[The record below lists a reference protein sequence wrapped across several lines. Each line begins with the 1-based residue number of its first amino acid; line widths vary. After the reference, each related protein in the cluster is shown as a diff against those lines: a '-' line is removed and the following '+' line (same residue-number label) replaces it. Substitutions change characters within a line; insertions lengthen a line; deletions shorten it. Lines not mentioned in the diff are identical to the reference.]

1 MRLYKLFN
9 EDKELLYVGQTT
21 NRVKQRIKQHFQQ
34 LKDKYTS
41 LEDKN
46 IWVKDIA
53 YFSYS
58 EQLENAA
65 ELDIYEI
72 YEMSR
77 SNPKENI
84 RNKHEEEPSFTL
96 PKLEWGEL
104 HPISE
109 LNYDVEEYKQLA
121 KKLEKKREE
130 KQKER
135 QEKIHEMEEDVS
147 L

>member
-9 EDKELLYVGQTT
+9 ENKELLYVGQTT

-34 LKDKYTS
+34 LKDKYKS

-46 IWVKDIA
+46 TWVKDIA
-53 YFSYS
+53 YFSNS
-58 EQLENAA
+58 EQLENEA

-72 YEMSR
+72 CEMSR

-84 RNKHEEEPSFTL
+84 RNKHDEEPSFSL

-104 HPISE
+104 HPINE
-109 LNYDVEEYKQLA
+109 LDYDVEKYKQLA
-121 KKLEKKREE
+121 EKLEKKREE
-130 KQKER
+130 KQKEIEER
-135 QEKIHEMEEDVS
+135 IHEAEEDVS